1 MIEILADQTGMK
13 NRINNPKL
21 MEAKLKEIEAREKL
35 EPKEDKKPKKSTKTK
50 EAKKDEEQEA
60 AA

>member
-13 NRINNPKL
+13 NRVANPKL

-35 EPKEDKKPKKSTKTK
+35 KEAPKKSKKPKEVKKNEDTK
-50 EAKKDEEQEA
+50 EAA
-60 AA
+60 A